1 MQRFVTVWSSGISV
15 IVELHQQFEM
25 QRLHGAIDQTRDMQ
39 ELKDLAKQLVDLYFR
54 QKAATAWVVEQS
66 GS

>member
-1 MQRFVTVWSSGISV
+1 
-15 IVELHQQFEM
+15 M
-25 QRLHGAIDQTRDMQ
+25 QRLHGAIDETRDMQ

-66 GS
+66 TS

>member
-1 MQRFVTVWSSGISV
+1 MN
-15 IVELHQQFEM
+15 VELHQQFEM
-25 QRLHGAIDQTRDMQ
+25 QRLHGAIDETRDMQ

-66 GS
+66 TS